1 MVEAAVV
8 MHWLQELQ
16 NALGPYPWAYTALTL
31 GGLAVVAALANWVTK
46 RILLRGLRR
55 LLNRLP
61 GADTAAWVAL
71 GIAVLLALQTLLLR
85 RKYPG
90 GLLPNPAR
98 APD

>member
-1 MVEAAVV
+1 MVVEAAVV

-61 GADTAAWVAL
+61 GAAAEGCVVA
-71 GIAVLLALQTLLLR
+71 VSW
-85 RKYPG
+85 P
-90 GLLPNPAR
+90 
-98 APD
+98 